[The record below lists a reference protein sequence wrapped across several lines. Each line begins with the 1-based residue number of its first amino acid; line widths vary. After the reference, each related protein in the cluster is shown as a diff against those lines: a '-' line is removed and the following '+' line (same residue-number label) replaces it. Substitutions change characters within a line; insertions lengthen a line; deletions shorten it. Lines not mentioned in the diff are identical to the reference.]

1 MDDPLEIVETLPPL
15 HPGELLREEF
25 LVPLGLS
32 AGAVAKACG
41 VPRTRMERIA
51 AEEVG
56 ITGDTAIRLGR
67 YFGTT
72 PQFWMNAQ
80 AHYDL
85 ARAAEAMGTEI
96 DRIEPLHRA
105 A

>member
-1 MDDPLEIVETLPPL
+1 MTETLDIVATLPPM

-25 LVPLGLS
+25 LVPLGLDAAS
-32 AGAVAKACG
+32 AAGAMG
-41 VPRTRMERIA
+41 VDAALIAGIA
-51 AEEVG
+51 AEDAA
-56 ITGDTAIRLGR
+56 ISGDTAIRLAR
-67 YFGTT
+67 LFGTT

-85 ARAAEAMGTEI
+85 EVAKAAIGSGL
-96 DRIEPLHRA
+96 DRIVPISTA

>member
-1 MDDPLEIVETLPPL
+1 MTDPLDIVATLPPM

-25 LVPLGLS
+25 LVPLDLDATG
-32 AGAVAKACG
+32 VARALD
-41 VPRTRMERIA
+41 VEPTLIARIA

-56 ITGDTAIRLGR
+56 ITGDTAIRLAR
-67 YFGTT
+67 LFGTT

-80 AHYDL
+80 AHYEL
-85 ARAAEAMGTEI
+85 EVAKAAIGARI
-96 DRIEPLHRA
+96 DRIVPIRTA